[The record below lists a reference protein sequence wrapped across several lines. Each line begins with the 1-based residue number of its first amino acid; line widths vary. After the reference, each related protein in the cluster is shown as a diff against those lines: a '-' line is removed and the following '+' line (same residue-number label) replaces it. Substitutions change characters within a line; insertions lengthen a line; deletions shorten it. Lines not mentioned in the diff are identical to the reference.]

1 MFLTQNLVLPLGYSC
16 LTGTF
21 HFAKNECSL
30 RSRLTLS
37 NLPPDDTETILLVG
51 LFCTTLSVKLMELKL
66 TACRVVSL
74 TQLSVLLSNVNEK
87 KKKKKTALLKQQ
99 VRVQTCA
106 FLNNHHV

>member
-1 MFLTQNLVLPLGYSC
+1 MQLTVDLSKTAIMFLTQNLVLPLGYSC

-51 LFCTTLSVKLMELKL
+51 LYCNTLVVKLMELKL
-66 TACRVVSL
+66 TSRRLVLL
-74 TQLSVLLSNVNEK
+74 TQFPVLLSNVN
-87 KKKKKTALLKQQ
+87 
-99 VRVQTCA
+99 
-106 FLNNHHV
+106 